1 MPRQR
6 IIIITILSL
15 CLGGFVAVMV
25 ALGMRI
31 FFVTTPSM
39 ATAAPVGS
47 LVVTQPASDYHPG
60 DIITFQRHGRTYTHR
75 IQSITNQYRATSTT
89 RPIRFLLSI
98 APSLARQFSSTHGL
112 AGCG

>member
-1 MPRQR
+1 MRMPRQR

-15 CLGGFVAVMV
+15 CLGGFVAVMM

-47 LVVTQPASDYHPG
+47 LVIAQPASSYHPG
-60 DIITFQRHGRTYTHR
+60 LNHAADPLPIEHSAIIGKAIF
-75 IQSITNQYRATSTT
+75 IN
-89 RPIRFLLSI
+89 PW
-98 APSLARQFSSTHGL
+98 L
-112 AGCG
+112 AGYG

>member
-1 MPRQR
+1 MRMPRQR

-15 CLGGFVAVMV
+15 CLGGFVAVMM

-47 LVVTQPASDYHPG
+47 LVITQPASDYHPG
-60 DIITFQRHGRTYTHR
+60 DIITYHQPAYPHQGRP
-75 IQSITNQYRATSTT
+75 Q
-89 RPIRFLLSI
+89 P
-98 APSLARQFSSTHGL
+98 
-112 AGCG
+112 CG

>member
-15 CLGGFVAVMV
+15 CLGGFVAVMM

-47 LVVTQPASDYHPG
+47 LVVTQPASSYHPG
-60 DIITFQRHGRTYTHR
+60 DIIPFPAPRPDVYPSNPVHHQPAYPHQGRPQPR
-75 IQSITNQYRATSTT
+75 
-89 RPIRFLLSI
+89 
-98 APSLARQFSSTHGL
+98 G
-112 AGCG
+112 